1 MENTKSMAIVARDK
15 AVIAPCQRLA
25 YYPLVIESAEG
36 AVLKDVDGKEYI
48 DFLSSASSL
57 NMGSTNPVV
66 TKVIKEQLDRFSQ
79 YAVAYTYNE
88 RTVEYAGL
96 SGRCKGQDRFR
107 ELRLGWK

>member
-36 AVLKDVDGKEYI
+36 SVLKDVDGKEYI

-66 TKVIKEQLDRFSQ
+66 TKVIKEQLERFSQ

-88 RTVEYAGL
+88 R
-96 SGRCKGQDRFR
+96 SIFR
-107 ELRLGWK
+107 GKDATIICRMERQRSFCPAA